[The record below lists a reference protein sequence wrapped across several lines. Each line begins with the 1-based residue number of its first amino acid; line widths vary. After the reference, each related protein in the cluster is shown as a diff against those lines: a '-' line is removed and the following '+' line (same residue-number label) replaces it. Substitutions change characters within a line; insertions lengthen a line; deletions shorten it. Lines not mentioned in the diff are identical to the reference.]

1 MGREGGDY
9 NDPRRGGRQGFL
21 SCPARAERR
30 CSPGGQQGH
39 GARRA
44 GEDAGR
50 RLPGSRDPPPPALPG
65 SRSARRLRSR
75 GRKRGP
81 RPEGRGGGGARPS
94 LRSRDREEGPPRPGE
109 SGRGRAAPHRRRL
122 LPALRGHPRT
132 RRARAGAGGERAE
145 LAGAPAAPGPPAM
158 SADEMVQIRLEDRCY
173 PVSKRKL
180 IEQSDYFR
188 ALYRSGMREALSPE
202 AGGPEVQQLRGLS
215 APGLRLVLDFINAG
229 GAREGWLLGRRGEP
243 GGGAEEEEEDMDEAS
258 LLSELVE
265 AASFLQV
272 TSLLQLL
279 LSQVRLTNCL
289 ELYRLAQVYGLPD
302 LQEACLRFMAV
313 HFHEVLCKPQFHLLG
328 SSPPAPGDVSL
339 KQRLREAR
347 MTGTPVLVALGDFL
361 GGPLA
366 PHPYQGEPPSMLR
379 YEEMTE
385 RWFPLANNLPPDL
398 VNVRGYGAAIL
409 DNYLFIVG
417 GYRITSQ
424 EISAAHSY
432 NPSTNEWLQ
441 VASMNQKRSNFKL
454 VAVNFKLYAIGG
466 QAVSNVECY
475 NPEQDAWNFVAPL
488 PNPLAEFSACECKG
502 KIYVIGGYTT
512 RDRNLNI
519 LQYCPSADLWT
530 LFETC
535 DVHIRKQ
542 QMVSVEETIY
552 IVGGCLH
559 ELGPT
564 RRGSQSEDMLTVQ
577 SYNTATRQWLYLKE
591 NTSKS
596 GLNLTCA
603 LHNDGI
609 YIMSRD
615 VTLSTSLEHRV
626 FLKYNIFSDSWEA
639 FRRFPAFGH
648 NLLVSSLYLPNKTE
662 T

>member
-1 MGREGGDY
+1 M
-9 NDPRRGGRQGFL
+9 
-21 SCPARAERR
+21 AA
-30 CSPGGQQGH
+30 
-39 GARRA
+39 
-44 GEDAGR
+44 
-50 RLPGSRDPPPPALPG
+50 
-65 SRSARRLRSR
+65 SARR
-75 GRKRGP
+75 GW
-81 RPEGRGGGGARPS
+81 
-94 LRSRDREEGPPRPGE
+94 
-109 SGRGRAAPHRRRL
+109 
-122 LPALRGHPRT
+122 
-132 RRARAGAGGERAE
+132 AGAGGRGPPCAAAAAAAAAASASAASSRRRRSAAAPEPGERSGAGGGRSE

-158 SADEMVQIRLEDRCY
+158 SAEEMVQIRLEDRCY

-188 ALYRSGMREALSPE
+188 ALYRSGMREARSPE

-243 GGGAEEEEEDMDEAS
+243 GGIGEGEEDMDEVS

-328 SSPPAPGDVSL
+328 SSPQAPGDVSL

-398 VNVRGYGAAIL
+398 VNVRGYGSAIL

-441 VASMNQKRSNFKL
+441 VASMNQKR
-454 VAVNFKLYAIGG
+454 
-466 QAVSNVECY
+466 
-475 NPEQDAWNFVAPL
+475 
-488 PNPLAEFSACECKG
+488 
-502 KIYVIGGYTT
+502 
-512 RDRNLNI
+512 
-519 LQYCPSADLWT
+519 
-530 LFETC
+530 
-535 DVHIRKQ
+535 
-542 QMVSVEETIY
+542 
-552 IVGGCLH
+552 
-559 ELGPT
+559 
-564 RRGSQSEDMLTVQ
+564 
-577 SYNTATRQWLYLKE
+577 
-591 NTSKS
+591 
-596 GLNLTCA
+596 
-603 LHNDGI
+603 
-609 YIMSRD
+609 
-615 VTLSTSLEHRV
+615 
-626 FLKYNIFSDSWEA
+626 
-639 FRRFPAFGH
+639 
-648 NLLVSSLYLPNKTE
+648 
-662 T
+662 

>member
-1 MGREGGDY
+1 
-9 NDPRRGGRQGFL
+9 
-21 SCPARAERR
+21 
-30 CSPGGQQGH
+30 
-39 GARRA
+39 
-44 GEDAGR
+44 
-50 RLPGSRDPPPPALPG
+50 
-65 SRSARRLRSR
+65 
-75 GRKRGP
+75 
-81 RPEGRGGGGARPS
+81 
-94 LRSRDREEGPPRPGE
+94 
-109 SGRGRAAPHRRRL
+109 
-122 LPALRGHPRT
+122 
-132 RRARAGAGGERAE
+132 
-145 LAGAPAAPGPPAM
+145 M
-158 SADEMVQIRLEDRCY
+158 SAEEMVQIRLEDRCY

-229 GAREGWLLGRRGEP
+229 GAREGWLLGPRRGQ
-243 GGGAEEEEEDMDEAS
+243 GGGLEEEDDDMDEVS

-279 LSQVRLTNCL
+279 LSQVRLSNCL

-328 SSPPAPGDVSL
+328 SSPQAPGDVSL
-339 KQRLREAR
+339 KQSLREAR

-398 VNVRGYGAAIL
+398 VNVRGYGSAIL

-454 VAVNFKLYAIGG
+454 VAVNSKLYAIGG

-512 RDRNLNI
+512 RDRNMSI

-535 DVHIRKQ
+535 AVHIRKQ

-559 ELGPT
+559 ELGPG
-564 RRGSQSEDMLTVQ
+564 RRGGQSEDTLAVQ
-577 SYNTATRQWLYLKE
+577 SYNTATRRWLCLKE

-648 NLLVSSLYLPNKTE
+648 NLLVSSLYLPKKAE

>member
-1 MGREGGDY
+1 M
-9 NDPRRGGRQGFL
+9 
-21 SCPARAERR
+21 
-30 CSPGGQQGH
+30 
-39 GARRA
+39 
-44 GEDAGR
+44 
-50 RLPGSRDPPPPALPG
+50 
-65 SRSARRLRSR
+65 
-75 GRKRGP
+75 
-81 RPEGRGGGGARPS
+81 GGGGAGRGWVCSRLTRPGTARAGTAAS
-94 LRSRDREEGPPRPGE
+94 PRPARARRPLFGVERAREDRVAARGQRDGAQLSGPGGGAASAVPPPPRSAGLLLLL
-109 SGRGRAAPHRRRL
+109 L
-122 LPALRGHPRT
+122 LPAPGAPSRNPASAG
-132 RRARAGAGGERAE
+132 RRGERAE
-145 LAGAPAAPGPPAM
+145 LAGPAAAPAAPAM
-158 SADEMVQIRLEDRCY
+158 SAEEMVQIRLEDRCY

-188 ALYRSGMREALSPE
+188 ALYRSGMREALRAE

-229 GAREGWLLGRRGEP
+229 GAREGWLLGPRGDQ
-243 GGGAEEEEEDMDEAS
+243 GGGAAAEEEDLDEAS

-302 LQEACLRFMAV
+302 LQEACLRFMVV
-313 HFHEVLCKPQFHLLG
+313 HFHEVLCQPQFHLLG
-328 SSPPAPGDVSL
+328 SPAPAPGDGSL

-398 VNVRGYGAAIL
+398 VNVRGYGSAIL

-454 VAVNFKLYAIGG
+454 VAVNSKLYAIGG
-466 QAVSNVECY
+466 QVVSNVECY

-512 RDRNLNI
+512 KDRNMNI
-519 LQYCPSADLWT
+519 LQYCPSSDIWT

-559 ELGPT
+559 ELGPN
-564 RRGSQSEDMLTVQ
+564 RRSSQSEDMLTVQ
-577 SYNTATRQWLYLKE
+577 SYNTVTRQWLYLKE

-626 FLKYNIFSDSWEA
+626 FLKYNIFADSWEA

-648 NLLVSSLYLPNKTE
+648 NLLVSSLYLPNKKE

>member
-1 MGREGGDY
+1 
-9 NDPRRGGRQGFL
+9 
-21 SCPARAERR
+21 
-30 CSPGGQQGH
+30 
-39 GARRA
+39 
-44 GEDAGR
+44 
-50 RLPGSRDPPPPALPG
+50 
-65 SRSARRLRSR
+65 
-75 GRKRGP
+75 
-81 RPEGRGGGGARPS
+81 
-94 LRSRDREEGPPRPGE
+94 
-109 SGRGRAAPHRRRL
+109 
-122 LPALRGHPRT
+122 
-132 RRARAGAGGERAE
+132 
-145 LAGAPAAPGPPAM
+145 
-158 SADEMVQIRLEDRCY
+158 MVQIRLEDRCF

-188 ALYRSGMREALSPE
+188 ALYRSGMREALRAQ
-202 AGGPEVQQLRGLS
+202 AGGPDEQQLRGLS

-229 GAREGWLLGRRGEP
+229 GAPGGQLLGDAGEGDDP
-243 GGGAEEEEEDMDEAS
+243 DEAG
-258 LLSELVE
+258 LLGGLVE

-272 TSLLQLL
+272 TPLLRLLRSQLGP
-279 LSQVRLTNCL
+279 
-289 ELYRLAQVYGLPD
+289 ADGGLP
-302 LQEACLRFMAV
+302 
-313 HFHEVLCKPQFHLLG
+313 
-328 SSPPAPGDVSL
+328 
-339 KQRLREAR
+339 QRLRQAR
-347 MTGTPVLVALGDFL
+347 LAGTPVLVALGDFL

-379 YEEMTE
+379 YEERTE
-385 RWFPLANNLPPDL
+385 RWFPLASSLPPDL

-417 GYRITSQ
+417 GYRVTSQ
-424 EISAAHSY
+424 EIAAAHSY

-454 VAVNFKLYAIGG
+454 VAVNSKLYAIGG

-488 PNPLAEFSACECKG
+488 PNPLAEFSACECQG

-512 RDRNLNI
+512 RDRNMHV
-519 LQYCPSADLWT
+519 LQYCPVADAWS

-535 DVHIRKQ
+535 SVHIRKQ

-559 ELGPT
+559 ELGAP
-564 RRGSQSEDMLTVQ
+564 RRSQSEDMLTVQ
-577 SYNTATRQWLYLKE
+577 SYNTITRQWLYLKE

-615 VTLSTSLEHRV
+615 VTLATSLEHRV
-626 FLKYNIFSDSWEA
+626 FLKYNIFADSWEA

-648 NLLVSSLYLPNKTE
+648 NLLVSSLYLPNATPD

>member
-1 MGREGGDY
+1 MFKK
-9 NDPRRGGRQGFL
+9 RQTM
-21 SCPARAERR
+21 E
-30 CSPGGQQGH
+30 
-39 GARRA
+39 
-44 GEDAGR
+44 
-50 RLPGSRDPPPPALPG
+50 PPPP
-65 SRSARRLRSR
+65 
-75 GRKRGP
+75 GP
-81 RPEGRGGGGARPS
+81 GGGAASALGGWAGAGGPAPPPP
-94 LRSRDREEGPPRPGE
+94 PPRAPRPPG
-109 SGRGRAAPHRRRL
+109 
-122 LPALRGHPRT
+122 T

-158 SADEMVQIRLEDRCY
+158 SAEEMVQIRLEDRCY

-441 VASMNQKRSNFKL
+441 VASMNQKR
-454 VAVNFKLYAIGG
+454 
-466 QAVSNVECY
+466 
-475 NPEQDAWNFVAPL
+475 
-488 PNPLAEFSACECKG
+488 
-502 KIYVIGGYTT
+502 
-512 RDRNLNI
+512 
-519 LQYCPSADLWT
+519 
-530 LFETC
+530 
-535 DVHIRKQ
+535 
-542 QMVSVEETIY
+542 
-552 IVGGCLH
+552 
-559 ELGPT
+559 
-564 RRGSQSEDMLTVQ
+564 
-577 SYNTATRQWLYLKE
+577 
-591 NTSKS
+591 
-596 GLNLTCA
+596 
-603 LHNDGI
+603 
-609 YIMSRD
+609 
-615 VTLSTSLEHRV
+615 
-626 FLKYNIFSDSWEA
+626 
-639 FRRFPAFGH
+639 
-648 NLLVSSLYLPNKTE
+648 
-662 T
+662 

>member
-1 MGREGGDY
+1 
-9 NDPRRGGRQGFL
+9 
-21 SCPARAERR
+21 
-30 CSPGGQQGH
+30 
-39 GARRA
+39 
-44 GEDAGR
+44 
-50 RLPGSRDPPPPALPG
+50 
-65 SRSARRLRSR
+65 
-75 GRKRGP
+75 
-81 RPEGRGGGGARPS
+81 
-94 LRSRDREEGPPRPGE
+94 
-109 SGRGRAAPHRRRL
+109 
-122 LPALRGHPRT
+122 
-132 RRARAGAGGERAE
+132 
-145 LAGAPAAPGPPAM
+145 
-158 SADEMVQIRLEDRCY
+158 
-173 PVSKRKL
+173 
-180 IEQSDYFR
+180 
-188 ALYRSGMREALSPE
+188 
-202 AGGPEVQQLRGLS
+202 
-215 APGLRLVLDFINAG
+215 
-229 GAREGWLLGRRGEP
+229 
-243 GGGAEEEEEDMDEAS
+243 
-258 LLSELVE
+258 
-265 AASFLQV
+265 
-272 TSLLQLL
+272 
-279 LSQVRLTNCL
+279 
-289 ELYRLAQVYGLPD
+289 
-302 LQEACLRFMAV
+302 
-313 HFHEVLCKPQFHLLG
+313 
-328 SSPPAPGDVSL
+328 
-339 KQRLREAR
+339 
-347 MTGTPVLVALGDFL
+347 
-361 GGPLA
+361 
-366 PHPYQGEPPSMLR
+366 MLR

-398 VNVRGYGAAIL
+398 VNVRGYGSAIL

-454 VAVNFKLYAIGG
+454 VAVNSKLYAIGG

-512 RDRNLNI
+512 RDRNMNI
-519 LQYCPSADLWT
+519 LQYCPSSDIWT

-559 ELGPT
+559 ELGPN
-564 RRGSQSEDMLTVQ
+564 RRSSQSEDMLTVQ
-577 SYNTATRQWLYLKE
+577 SYNTITRQWLYLKE

-648 NLLVSSLYLPNKTE
+648 NLLVSSLYLPNKAE

>member
-1 MGREGGDY
+1 M
-9 NDPRRGGRQGFL
+9 
-21 SCPARAERR
+21 AAE
-30 CSPGGQQGH
+30 
-39 GARRA
+39 
-44 GEDAGR
+44 EV
-50 RLPGSRDPPPPALPG
+50 
-65 SRSARRLRSR
+65 
-75 GRKRGP
+75 
-81 RPEGRGGGGARPS
+81 
-94 LRSRDREEGPPRPGE
+94 
-109 SGRGRAAPHRRRL
+109 
-122 LPALRGHPRT
+122 
-132 RRARAGAGGERAE
+132 
-145 LAGAPAAPGPPAM
+145 
-158 SADEMVQIRLEDRCY
+158 VQIRLEGRCY

-180 IEQSDYFR
+180 LEQSDYFR
-188 ALYRSGMREALSPE
+188 ALYRSGMREARGAE

-215 APGLRLVLDFINAG
+215 APGLRLVLDFIDAG
-229 GAREGWLLGRRGEP
+229 GAREGGLLGMAP
-243 GGGAEEEEEDMDEAS
+243 GDEDTDEAG
-258 LLSELVE
+258 LLSGLVE

-272 TSLLQLL
+272 TALLRLL
-279 LSQVRLTNCL
+279 LSQVRLGNCL
-289 ELYRLAQVYGLPD
+289 ELHRLAQVHGLPD
-302 LQEACLRFMAV
+302 LQEACLHFMGA
-313 HFHEVLCKPQFHLLG
+313 HFHQVLRQPHFPLLAAG
-328 SSPPAPGDVSL
+328 DPGL
-339 KQRLREAR
+339 QQRLREAR

-379 YEEMTE
+379 YDETME
-385 RWFPLANNLPPDL
+385 RWFPLASNLPPDL
-398 VNVRGYGAAIL
+398 VNVRGYGAAVL

-417 GYRITSQ
+417 GYRISSQ

-454 VAVNFKLYAIGG
+454 VAVNSKLYAIGG

-475 NPEQDAWNFVAPL
+475 SPEQDSWNFVAPL

-502 KIYVIGGYTT
+502 QIYVIGGYTT
-512 RDRNLNI
+512 RERNMHI
-519 LQYCPSADLWT
+519 LQYCPSSDIWM

-559 ELGPT
+559 ELGSN
-564 RRGSQSEDMLTVQ
+564 RRSSQSEDMLTVQ
-577 SYNTATRQWLYLKE
+577 SYNTVTRQWLYLKE

-648 NLLVSSLYLPNKTE
+648 NLLVSSLYLPNKAE

>member
-1 MGREGGDY
+1 HLAMKQLNYTFRSTEVDDFFFSLVF
-9 NDPRRGGRQGFL
+9 NP
-21 SCPARAERR
+21 S
-30 CSPGGQQGH
+30 SP
-39 GARRA
+39 
-44 GEDAGR
+44 
-50 RLPGSRDPPPPALPG
+50 S
-65 SRSARRLRSR
+65 
-75 GRKRGP
+75 
-81 RPEGRGGGGARPS
+81 
-94 LRSRDREEGPPRPGE
+94 
-109 SGRGRAAPHRRRL
+109 PHK
-122 LPALRGHPRT
+122 
-132 RRARAGAGGERAE
+132 
-145 LAGAPAAPGPPAM
+145 M
-158 SADEMVQIRLEDRCY
+158 
-173 PVSKRKL
+173 L
-180 IEQSDYFR
+180 I
-188 ALYRSGMREALSPE
+188 
-202 AGGPEVQQLRGLS
+202 VGLS

-229 GAREGWLLGRRGEP
+229 GAREGWLL
-243 GGGAEEEEEDMDEAS
+243 EDMDEVS

-279 LSQVRLTNCL
+279 LSQVRLNNCL
-289 ELYRLAQVYGLPD
+289 EMYRLAQVYGLPD
-302 LQEACLRFMAV
+302 LQEACLRFMVV
-313 HFHEVLCKPQFHLLG
+313 HFHEVLCKPQFHLLV
-328 SSPPAPGDVSL
+328 SPPQAPGDISL

-398 VNVRGYGAAIL
+398 VNVRGYGSAIL

-454 VAVNFKLYAIGG
+454 VAVNSKLYAIGG

-488 PNPLAEFSACECKG
+488 PNPLAEFSACE
-502 KIYVIGGYTT
+502 Y
-512 RDRNLNI
+512 RNMNI
-519 LQYCPSADLWT
+519 LQYCPSSDIWT

-559 ELGPT
+559 ELGPN
-564 RRGSQSEDMLTVQ
+564 RRSSQSEDMLTVQ
-577 SYNTATRQWLYLKE
+577 SYNTVTRQWLYLKE

-648 NLLVSSLYLPNKTE
+648 NLLVSSLYLPNKAE

>member
-1 MGREGGDY
+1 
-9 NDPRRGGRQGFL
+9 
-21 SCPARAERR
+21 
-30 CSPGGQQGH
+30 
-39 GARRA
+39 
-44 GEDAGR
+44 
-50 RLPGSRDPPPPALPG
+50 
-65 SRSARRLRSR
+65 
-75 GRKRGP
+75 
-81 RPEGRGGGGARPS
+81 
-94 LRSRDREEGPPRPGE
+94 
-109 SGRGRAAPHRRRL
+109 
-122 LPALRGHPRT
+122 
-132 RRARAGAGGERAE
+132 
-145 LAGAPAAPGPPAM
+145 M
-158 SADEMVQIRLEDRCY
+158 SAEEMVQIRLEGRCY

-188 ALYRSGMREALSPE
+188 ALYRSGMREALSQE

-229 GAREGWLLGRRGEP
+229 GARDGWLLGPRGEQA
-243 GGGAEEEEEDMDEAS
+243 GGVEEEEEEDMDEVS

-279 LSQVRLTNCL
+279 LSQVRLNNCL
-289 ELYRLAQVYGLPD
+289 EMYRLAQVYGLPD
-302 LQEACLRFMAV
+302 LQEACLRFMVV
-313 HFHEVLCKPQFHLLG
+313 HFHEVLCKPHFHLLG
-328 SSPPAPGDVSL
+328 SPPPAPGDVGL

-361 GGPLA
+361 VGPLA

-385 RWFPLANNLPPDL
+385 RWFPLASNLPPDL
-398 VNVRGYGAAIL
+398 VNVRGYGSAIL

-454 VAVNFKLYAIGG
+454 VAVNSKLYAIGG

-488 PNPLAEFSACECKG
+488 PNPLAEFSACECMG

-512 RDRNLNI
+512 RDRNMNI
-519 LQYCPSADLWT
+519 LQYCPSSDIWT

-559 ELGPT
+559 ELGPN
-564 RRGSQSEDMLTVQ
+564 RRSSQSEDMLTVQ
-577 SYNTATRQWLYLKE
+577 SYNTITRQWLYLKE
-591 NTSKS
+591 STSKS

-648 NLLVSSLYLPNKTE
+648 NLLVSSLYLPNKAE

>member
-1 MGREGGDY
+1 
-9 NDPRRGGRQGFL
+9 
-21 SCPARAERR
+21 
-30 CSPGGQQGH
+30 
-39 GARRA
+39 
-44 GEDAGR
+44 
-50 RLPGSRDPPPPALPG
+50 
-65 SRSARRLRSR
+65 
-75 GRKRGP
+75 
-81 RPEGRGGGGARPS
+81 
-94 LRSRDREEGPPRPGE
+94 
-109 SGRGRAAPHRRRL
+109 
-122 LPALRGHPRT
+122 
-132 RRARAGAGGERAE
+132 
-145 LAGAPAAPGPPAM
+145 M

-366 PHPYQGEPPSMLR
+366 PHPYQGEPPSML
-379 YEEMTE
+379 
-385 RWFPLANNLPPDL
+385 
-398 VNVRGYGAAIL
+398 
-409 DNYLFIVG
+409 
-417 GYRITSQ
+417 RITSQ

>member
-1 MGREGGDY
+1 
-9 NDPRRGGRQGFL
+9 
-21 SCPARAERR
+21 
-30 CSPGGQQGH
+30 
-39 GARRA
+39 
-44 GEDAGR
+44 
-50 RLPGSRDPPPPALPG
+50 
-65 SRSARRLRSR
+65 
-75 GRKRGP
+75 
-81 RPEGRGGGGARPS
+81 
-94 LRSRDREEGPPRPGE
+94 
-109 SGRGRAAPHRRRL
+109 
-122 LPALRGHPRT
+122 
-132 RRARAGAGGERAE
+132 
-145 LAGAPAAPGPPAM
+145 M

-512 RDRNLNI
+512 RVSQATTNV
-519 LQYCPSADLWT
+519 PSSLGPPTVIPDPASLSQIPMTGCTAPPPDLWT

>member
-1 MGREGGDY
+1 M
-9 NDPRRGGRQGFL
+9 
-21 SCPARAERR
+21 
-30 CSPGGQQGH
+30 
-39 GARRA
+39 
-44 GEDAGR
+44 
-50 RLPGSRDPPPPALPG
+50 
-65 SRSARRLRSR
+65 
-75 GRKRGP
+75 
-81 RPEGRGGGGARPS
+81 GGGGAGRGWVCSRLTRPGTARAGTAAS
-94 LRSRDREEGPPRPGE
+94 PRPARARRPLFGVERAREDRVAARGQRDGAQLSGPGGGAASAVPPPPRSAGLLLL
-109 SGRGRAAPHRRRL
+109 L
-122 LPALRGHPRT
+122 LPAPGAPSRNPASAG
-132 RRARAGAGGERAE
+132 RRGERAE
-145 LAGAPAAPGPPAM
+145 LAGPAAAPAAPAM
-158 SADEMVQIRLEDRCY
+158 SAEEMVQIRLEDRCY

-188 ALYRSGMREALSPE
+188 ALYRSGMREALRAE

-229 GAREGWLLGRRGEP
+229 GAREGWLLGPRGDQ
-243 GGGAEEEEEDMDEAS
+243 GGGAAAEEEDLDEAS

-302 LQEACLRFMAV
+302 LQEACLRFMVV
-313 HFHEVLCKPQFHLLG
+313 HFHEVLCQPQFHLLG
-328 SSPPAPGDVSL
+328 SPAPAPGDGSL

-398 VNVRGYGAAIL
+398 VNVRGYGSAIL

-454 VAVNFKLYAIGG
+454 VAVNSKLYAIGG
-466 QAVSNVECY
+466 QVVSNVECY

-512 RDRNLNI
+512 KDRNMNI
-519 LQYCPSADLWT
+519 LQYCPSSDIWT

-559 ELGPT
+559 ELGPN
-564 RRGSQSEDMLTVQ
+564 RRSSQSEDMLTVQ
-577 SYNTATRQWLYLKE
+577 SYNTVTRQWLYLKE

-626 FLKYNIFSDSWEA
+626 FLKYNIFADSWEA

-648 NLLVSSLYLPNKTE
+648 NLLVSSLYLPNKKE